1 MVIFGIRVKVGCYG
15 LTTIWSGGHMGIRQ
29 QSKRGQKRRRDKKKN
44 ETVYRKN
51 LLLDFRRQLEGD
63 FGSEG

>member
-1 MVIFGIRVKVGCYG
+1 
-15 LTTIWSGGHMGIRQ
+15 MGIRQ